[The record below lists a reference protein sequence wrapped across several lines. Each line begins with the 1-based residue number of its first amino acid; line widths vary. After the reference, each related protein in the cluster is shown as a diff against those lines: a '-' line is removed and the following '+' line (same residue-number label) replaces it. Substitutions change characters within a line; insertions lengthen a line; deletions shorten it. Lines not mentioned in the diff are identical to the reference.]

1 MRANAVI
8 LIIIG
13 LLFLVGTVGAVI
25 QVDVTGNSS
34 WLVAGSGSSAA
45 YTLTVKNITSNVL
58 IEGATITFSVD
69 PVYGTMSSIPVTTD
83 SNGKAVSTFTVG
95 TKSGTAP
102 ILASISYSGSDG
114 PFSITETIPQN
125 IDHGSP
131 FYDFTISPPLFTYPA
146 QGTVNS
152 QVPFKVA
159 IFDKWGNPIDNRNPS
174 YTHNVELHA
183 SSALS
188 PTEPYFVVAGNK
200 QDILGTLDSNGTFS
214 VYVKLT
220 TKSGDN
226 KILMDN
232 FEGKIT
238 SQIAWIKAMADVE
251 PYSMTGT
258 ISHGGILPADNKAK
272 FTLDYYLYDKYANP
286 IGNSSIWINT
296 NLSGETTPTQHFSDD
311 TGLIKFYYGPKISIL
326 TANITAIANDTPSLK
341 KNLIAN
347 FVSSG
352 IGSDLILVVT
362 PETMASGET
371 DSSTTKQARVVGSM
385 TDAWG
390 NPVNGKEVTFK
401 ISNPLN
407 ENRTITGNPSFSCT
421 PDSSSLCQ
429 SIAPDTIKAT
439 TDNGVAM
446 VTFYPGSIIT
456 DTSDPGYSASATGS
470 CVVDATYINS
480 TTGNLYSSPVTV
492 QWKNFA
498 YLSVVVNV
506 TPQTVHVNDT
516 VDVTIQITGDGYK
529 MVLNPITVVLDMDS
543 TSNLAA
549 TSDGTNGKTR
559 WINAQEASTTF
570 VKNMS
575 DQDKVGLVT
584 HGFWE
589 NYIYWQLVQNITYN
603 RDSVLSAIPNITPS
617 GGLGGN
623 ATTLKDSVIA
633 ATEKITNTTLNP
645 LYQPGEVDAIVT
657 IGANSYAKN
666 SGDLAAMVQ
675 ATKPKNIRIF
685 SILYVSTT
693 NACDKKADDITYIND
708 DAQNLWL
715 LTNQTNGKFYCA
727 LSRPLVDT
735 AFSDIYK
742 TLSSIAGVNTSMALD
757 FQNVAYVYDNTTY
770 SGNDTVSYIA
780 NGPFVNHTKDFI
792 DSEGRTSIIWTDGNQ
807 SVVNQTDDWNDDFNL
822 NFTIGTIHIK
832 ETWETTFR
840 LRMNK
845 EGIIDLFGP
854 GSKISYNGGSGSLNL
869 PETFVI
875 SVNET
880 IPFGLQSGILSVTD
894 LTPQSGNFNETVYMH
909 WYLNYT
915 GFDTVTETYWYS
927 YRNQPFVQFGSTPD
941 IPPTDGIEI
950 PRSIDLDV
958 TNFPAGDYEIK
969 VIAYV
974 AGIPPAEDSGAFTK
988 PPKEGSVYI
997 RLK

>member
-480 TTGNLYSSPVTV
+480 TTGNLYSTPVTV

-516 VDVTIQITGDGYK
+516 VDVTIQITGDGYS
-529 MVLNPITVVLDMDS
+529 MVQNPITVVLDLDA

-549 TSDGTNGKTR
+549 TSDGTNLKTR
-559 WINAQEASTTF
+559 WENAQNASVTF
-570 VKNMS
+570 VNNMS
-575 DQDKVGLVT
+575 TQDQVGLVT

-589 NYIYWQLVQNITYN
+589 NIIYWQLVSNITYN
-603 RDSVLSAIPNITPS
+603 RENVITGISNLTPS

-623 ATTLKDSVIA
+623 ATTLKDSVFA
-633 ATEKITNTTLNP
+633 AVDKIVNNP
-645 LYQPGEVDAIVT
+645 LRDPNEVPAIVT
-657 IGANSYAKN
+657 VGANSYAKN
-666 SGDLAAMVQ
+666 SDDRDQMVQ
-675 ATKPKNIRIF
+675 ATWTDNNIRVF
-685 SILYVSTT
+685 SILYVSTLNSCLDT
-693 NACDKKADDITYIND
+693 ND
-708 DAQNLWL
+708 DVTNLRE
-715 LTNQTNGKFYCA
+715 LTDATHGKFYCA
-727 LSRPLVDT
+727 LSKLEVDEFLVD
-735 AFSDIYK
+735 IYQN
-742 TLSSIAGVNTSMALD
+742 LSQIAGVNTSMDLD
-757 FQNVAYVYDNTTY
+757 FQNVAYVYNNTTY

-780 NGPFVNHTKDFI
+780 NGPFVNHTKDNI
-792 DSEGRTSIIWTDGNQ
+792 DSDGRTSIIWTDGNQ

-854 GSKISYNGGSGSLNL
+854 NSKISYNGGSGSLNL
-869 PETFVI
+869 PATFII

-894 LTPQSGNFNETVYMH
+894 LTPQSGNFNESVYMH

-927 YRNQPFVQFGSTPD
+927 YRNQPFVQFGSTSN